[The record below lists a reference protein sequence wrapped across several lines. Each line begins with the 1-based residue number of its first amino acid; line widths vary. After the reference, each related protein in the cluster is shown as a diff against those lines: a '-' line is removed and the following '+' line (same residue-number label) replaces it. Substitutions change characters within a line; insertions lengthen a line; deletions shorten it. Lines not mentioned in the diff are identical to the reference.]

1 MSSNKITFFQRFEKD
16 ILSGAKT
23 ITLRDASESHY
34 KAGQGVSVSTYETDR
49 WFCDVMIDSVEC
61 IKFDELNSIHAE
73 QENMTLPELREVITE
88 IYGEIETLWM
98 ISFHLVRT

>member
-1 MSSNKITFFQRFEKD
+1 MSSNKITFYQRFEKD

-23 ITLRDASESHY
+23 ITLRDESESHF
-34 KAGQGVSVSTYETDR
+34 KAGQCVCVSTYETDR

-61 IKFDELNSIHAE
+61 IKFDELNAVHAE
-73 QENMTLPELREVITE
+73 QENMTLPELRDVITD

-98 ISFHLVRT
+98 LSFHLVR

>member
-1 MSSNKITFFQRFEKD
+1 MTSNKITFFQRFEKD

-23 ITLRDASESHY
+23 ITLRDDSESHF

-49 WFCDVMIDSVEC
+49 WFCDVMIDSVER
-61 IKFDELNSIHAE
+61 IKFDELNLIHAE
-73 QENMTLPELREVITE
+73 QENMTLPELKTVITD

-98 ISFHLVRT
+98 ISFHLVRS